1 MMPSC
6 FIFHGCL
13 TFAAPS
19 GNDFDMDK
27 MFFSP
32 VVVPIRKP
40 HTQAWWF
47 VFRMQKMLVYKE
59 KSVSRIPL
67 AVTLKELGLRS
78 SYERPLGDL
87 KGIRC
92 VAAYLPK
99 EIEPPAHMEFRG
111 LRGLFGELNEEQYGM
126 AVRALSIINWDNT
139 HQFCSRCGSKVQRR
153 NDILAQQC
161 LTCKFTMFPRIS
173 PAVIV
178 LVERGKKV
186 LLARASRFREELY
199 SVIAGFV
206 EPGETLEET
215 VMREVKEETGIDIK
229 DIRYFGSQPWPF
241 PDSLMIG
248 FIAKYAGGKIAI
260 DGDEIVEAKWF
271 SADQLPNIPGKISI
285 ARSLIDWFVAKHGK
299 KTVNSR

>member
-1 MMPSC
+1 MIS
-6 FIFHGCL
+6 IV
-13 TFAAPS
+13 
-19 GNDFDMDK
+19 DK

-47 VFRMQKMLVYKE
+47 VFRAQKLLVYKE
-59 KSVSRIPL
+59 KSASRIPL
-67 AVTLKELGLRS
+67 SVTLKELGLHP
-78 SYERPLGDL
+78 SYERPLGNL

-99 EIEPPAHMEFRG
+99 ETEPPDEMEFRG
-111 LRGLFGELNEEQYGM
+111 LRGLFGELNEELYGM

-161 LTCKFTMFPRIS
+161 ITCKFTMFPRIS

-178 LVERGKKV
+178 LIERGKKV
-186 LLARASRFREELY
+186 LLARASRFKEELY
-199 SVIAGFV
+199 SVVAGFV
-206 EPGETLEET
+206 EPGETLEEAVT
-215 VMREVKEETGIDIK
+215 REIKEETGIDVK

-248 FIAKYAGGKIAI
+248 FTAKYAGGKIAI

-271 SADQLPNIPGKISI
+271 SADGLPNIPGKISI
-285 ARSLIDWFVAKHGK
+285 ARSLIDWFVMKHK
-299 KTVNSR
+299 KTVNDR

>member
-1 MMPSC
+1 MIS
-6 FIFHGCL
+6 I
-13 TFAAPS
+13 
-19 GNDFDMDK
+19 MDK

-32 VVVPIRKP
+32 VVVPMRKP
-40 HTQAWWF
+40 RTQAWWF
-47 VFRMQKMLVYKE
+47 IFQGQKMLVFKE
-59 KSVSRIPL
+59 KSALRIPL
-67 AVTLKELGLRS
+67 SVTLKDIGLHP
-78 SYERPLGDL
+78 SYERPLGRL

-92 VAAYLPK
+92 VAAYVPK
-99 EIEPPAHMEFRG
+99 EIDVPSDMEFRA
-111 LRGLFGELNEEQYGM
+111 LRGLFGELNEELYGM

-161 LTCKFTMFPRIS
+161 LNCKFTMFPRIS

-178 LVERGKKV
+178 LVERGRKV

-206 EPGETLEET
+206 EPGETLEEAVT
-215 VMREVKEETGIDIK
+215 REIKEETGIEVK

-248 FIAKYAGGKIAI
+248 FTARYAGGKIAI

-271 SADQLPNIPGKISI
+271 SVDRLPNIPGKISI
-285 ARSLIDWFVAKHGK
+285 ARSLIDWFVAKHR
-299 KTVNSR
+299 KTVNNR